1 MLKERWSGPWVQFLM
16 RKVYEWLKEKFK
28 ILDGFILPL
37 LRNKVLAYLL
47 CLYYKLRTTLKVLV
61 YCIINFTSLIPTF
74 KMIIQVLFL
83 FASCINFKDFHFET
97 SSVYYKISYT
107 YVILVQNFGQLYSI
121 LLMQRVL
128 TQGLDVFVCFQHCNH
143 KMKS

>member
-1 MLKERWSGPWVQFLM
+1 MVLYCPFYVTK
-16 RKVYEWLKEKFK
+16 Y
-28 ILDGFILPL
+28 L
-37 LRNKVLAYLL
+37 LTCFL
-47 CLYYKLRTTLKVLV
+47 CLYYKLV
-61 YCIINFTSLIPTF
+61 YCIINFTSLKISF

-121 LLMQRVL
+121 VLLMQSAYS
-128 TQGLDVFVCFQHCNH
+128 GFGCFCLFSALQSQDEELIFFSSEKLLRQQEKKWQIHLLC
-143 KMKS
+143 KMKKEITE